1 MKLLGVF
8 RVCSQ
13 AVFMTCSVSTT
24 QHKVSRSA
32 QTSTTSSP
40 SKSEIRD
47 EQQRSKRN
55 NSHGAVYLDAAD
67 MFLCNS
73 AKRCRLA
80 PFVGSFLFFPSFN
93 GVRLTHSAI
102 GIATFRAPGPCLL
115 CAARRPA
122 PKPKAAGPRF
132 PGRACHR
139 YRRLPAQPHASH
151 DTSPCLARAGAVRF
165 PCKWAAL
172 IREIPYPKCTGAG
185 AGGGGTNYLGGCGAS
200 N

>member
-55 NSHGAVYLDAAD
+55 NSHGAVHLDDAD

-73 AKRCRLA
+73 ALCWKRCRLGSTSG
-80 PFVGSFLFFPSFN
+80 VQGSF
-93 GVRLTHSAI
+93 
-102 GIATFRAPGPCLL
+102 
-115 CAARRPA
+115 
-122 PKPKAAGPRF
+122 
-132 PGRACHR
+132 
-139 YRRLPAQPHASH
+139 
-151 DTSPCLARAGAVRF
+151 
-165 PCKWAAL
+165 
-172 IREIPYPKCTGAG
+172 
-185 AGGGGTNYLGGCGAS
+185 GCGAS
-200 N
+200 PKRCRLLLSAPFFFFFQWRGRGGSGLLVHHAIDASPL

>member
-67 MFLCNS
+67 MFLCAIRLWGQS
-73 AKRCRLA
+73 PKRLGDVLEKVSTGIYFWGSRLFWLWGQSQKVSTGAFCRL
-80 PFVGSFLFFPSFN
+80 LFSSSSGPLSPLF
-93 GVRLTHSAI
+93 GVCGTPPCRQIQGRRTQVP
-102 GIATFRAPGPCLL
+102 RPCLSPQ
-115 CAARRPA
+115 AVGPA
-122 PKPKAAGPRF
+122 PCRP
-132 PGRACHR
+132 
-139 YRRLPAQPHASH
+139 
-151 DTSPCLARAGAVRF
+151 
-165 PCKWAAL
+165 
-172 IREIPYPKCTGAG
+172 
-185 AGGGGTNYLGGCGAS
+185 
-200 N
+200 

>member
-73 AKRCRLA
+73 ALGSVPKRCRL
-80 PFVGSFLFFPSFN
+80 GSFCRLLFIFSIFQWGPAYTQRHRHRHFPGARPLFVVC
-93 GVRLTHSAI
+93 GTPPCPQTQGRRTQVPR
-102 GIATFRAPGPCLL
+102 PCL
-115 CAARRPA
+115 P
-122 PKPKAAGPRF
+122 PVPQAAGPA
-132 PGRACHR
+132 PC
-139 YRRLPAQPHASH
+139 QP
-151 DTSPCLARAGAVRF
+151 
-165 PCKWAAL
+165 
-172 IREIPYPKCTGAG
+172 
-185 AGGGGTNYLGGCGAS
+185 
-200 N
+200 